1 MNINKLKKYFRSKTF
16 RILIFLAV
24 FCFTFILRSHNY
36 EKTPGALHLDEMLYA
51 WSGLYLIETGTP
63 VSWSTLDYPKRAEV
77 FKGIINY
84 KGGQPETSVILYKPW
99 LDEPPLFSLIVG
111 YFAHIYNADRED
123 FIPSSYIRMP
133 AVIFAALTSILIFL
147 ITRSLSGF
155 WTGLLA
161 MTIYGTVPIFVFA
174 SRVALPENLIALLF
188 VLMAYLLIKFQQ
200 QPKFRYILPIPFMV
214 GIAGL
219 SKPTGFFLIFIAIY
233 ITFKKLYETAG
244 VRKAIKKAA
253 YLILATTPFIGL
265 FILYGLYYDPEIFW
279 RITSVQSF
287 RPVGFKN
294 LAWFF
299 VSPSYGTQILVD
311 GWYIFCLLAAAYFL
325 VVPKEG
331 LKKMISLFFVFWV
344 GVIMISGGEGDLLA
358 WYRFPAFPFL
368 AILGAWGLQ
377 LLVQKSNLY
386 TSFLAVGL
394 LLSGRSLLVN
404 AFRPNIAPLN
414 FRIILSMLFLP
425 SILGSIF
432 DSLWLHKLTKTV
444 IVGVMLV
451 GIYLNIVYIYNE
463 FELACESI
471 SCPLVPSTFL
481 SELHFPLLW
490 RFFVLGVPAYK

>member
-1 MNINKLKKYFRSKTF
+1 MSINKLKKYFRSKPF
-16 RILIFLAV
+16 QLLAFLAV

-51 WSGLYLIETGTP
+51 WSGLYLIETGVP

-77 FKGIINY
+77 FKGVINY
-84 KGGQPETSVILYKPW
+84 KGGQPETSVTLYKPW

-123 FIPSSYIRMP
+123 FVPSSYIRMP
-133 AVIFAALTSILIFL
+133 AVIFASLTSILIFL

-161 MTIYGTVPIFVFA
+161 MAIYGTVPIFVFA

-188 VLMAYLLIKFQQ
+188 ISIAYLLIKFYQ
-200 QPKFRYILPIPFMV
+200 QPKFRYILPIPLMV

-233 ITFKKLYETAG
+233 ITFKKLYETQG
-244 VRKAIKKAA
+244 VREGLKKAL
-253 YLILATTPFIGL
+253 YLFLATIPFIGL
-265 FILYGLYYDPEIFW
+265 FILYGLYYDSEVFW
-279 RITSVQSF
+279 KVTSVQSF

-311 GWYIFCLLAAAYFL
+311 GWYIFCLLATTYFL
-325 VVPKEG
+325 LAPKEG

-344 GVIMISGGEGDLLA
+344 GVVMISGGEGDLLA
-358 WYRFPAFPFL
+358 WYRFPSFPFL
-368 AILGAWGLQ
+368 AIMGAWGLQ

-394 LLSGRSLLVN
+394 LLAGRSLLVN
-404 AFRPNIAPLN
+404 AFRPNIPPLS
-414 FRIILSMLFLP
+414 FRIILSMLLLP
-425 SILGSIF
+425 SLLGSIF
-432 DSLWLHKLTKTV
+432 EKQWLNQLSRMV
-444 IVGVMLV
+444 IIAVILV
-451 GIYLNIVYIYNE
+451 GLYFNIVYIYNQ
-463 FELACESI
+463 FEIVCESI

-481 SELHFPLLW
+481 STLHFPFIW
-490 RFFVLGVPAYK
+490 RFLVLGIPAYR